1 MRHFLDLLSVN
12 RDELLS
18 LLSEAQKLKASHLR
32 GELNN
37 CLDRRVVGLIFE
49 KPSLRTRV
57 SFEAAVVQLGGSSL
71 FLPAQ
76 EVGLGWRESIPDFA
90 RTMNHY
96 VDALVLRVFKHT
108 TLSVMA
114 QYSKMPIIN
123 GLSDA
128 AHPCQTTADLLT
140 MQELFGELKG
150 RTVVFVG
157 DGNNVARSL
166 ALGCG
171 TMGIRFRLAAPKG
184 YGFDD
189 GFRTVFRKHAP
200 KGTLESVIDPVKA
213 VRDADIIYSD
223 VWTSMGQ
230 EDEREKRLRDFVH
243 FQINAKLLTAAPKQA
258 RVMHCLPAHRGEEI
272 TDEVVDGERS
282 VVFQQA
288 GNRLHAQKAIL
299 AWLLG
304 K

>member
-1 MRHFLDLLSVN
+1 MRHFLDLLSVT
-12 RDELLS
+12 RDELVT
-18 LLSEAQKLKASHLR
+18 LLSEAQKLKAAHLK
-32 GELNN
+32 GEPNN
-37 CLDRRVVGLIFE
+37 CLSRKLVGLIFE

-57 SFEAAVVQLGGSSL
+57 SFEAAVIQLGGRSL

-76 EVGLGWRESIPDFA
+76 EVGLGWRESVPDFA

-96 VDALVLRVFKHT
+96 VDALVLRVFKHS
-108 TLSVMA
+108 TLATMT
-114 QYSKMPIIN
+114 QYSTVPIVN
-123 GLSDA
+123 GLSDI
-128 AHPCQTTADLLT
+128 AHPCQTAADLLT

-157 DGNNVARSL
+157 DGNNVSRSL

-171 TMGIRFRLAAPKG
+171 TLGIRFRLAAPKG

-189 GFRTVFRKHAP
+189 AFRTLFRKHAP
-200 KGTLESVIDPVKA
+200 KGSLESVIDPLKA

-230 EDEREKRLRDFVH
+230 EDQQEQRLRDFAHYQVS
-243 FQINAKLLTAAPKQA
+243 AKLLAAAPKHA

-272 TDEVVDGERS
+272 TDDVMDGERS

-299 AWLLG
+299 AWLLE
-304 K
+304 

>member
-1 MRHFLDLLSVN
+1 MRHFLDVLSVN
-12 RDELLS
+12 RDELLG
-18 LLSEAQKLKASHLR
+18 LLSEAQKLKAAHQR
-32 GELNN
+32 GEPND
-37 CLDRRVVGLIFE
+37 CLTGKLVGLIFE

-57 SFEAAVVQLGGSSL
+57 SFEAAVNQLGGRSL

-76 EVGLGWRESIPDFA
+76 EVGLGWRESVPDFA

-96 VDALVLRVFKHT
+96 VDALVLRVFKHSTLT
-108 TLSVMA
+108 TMTQHSTVPLV
-114 QYSKMPIIN
+114 N
-123 GLSDA
+123 GLSDT
-128 AHPCQTTADLLT
+128 AHPCQTSADLLT
-140 MQELFGELKG
+140 MQEVFGELKG

-171 TMGIRFRLAAPKG
+171 TLGIRFRLAAPKG

-189 GFRTVFRKHAP
+189 GFRTAFRKHAP

-230 EDEREKRLRDFVH
+230 EEEREKRLRDFAH
-243 FQINAKLLTAAPKQA
+243 YQINAKLLAAAPKHA
-258 RVMHCLPAHRGEEI
+258 KVMHCLPAHRGEEI

-299 AWLLG
+299 AWLL